1 MLYSKSFIRTLR
13 EEPSDTGCA
22 SYSLMLRAG
31 LMRKIANGLFAY
43 LPPGLRAL
51 RKVESIVRRELDA
64 AGALEMLPPVL
75 VPGELWRESGRWDAM
90 GDAMLRAR
98 GRQGNDLVVSPT
110 AEELFTAIAR
120 GDLAS
125 YRDLPLTLYQIN
137 TKYRDELRP
146 RYGVMRA
153 REFIMMDAYSFG
165 LDGAELD
172 DSYRAMAGAYA
183 AIFRACGMRTIEVK
197 ADCGDMGGSESEEFM
212 VESEIGD
219 DILVSCG
226 ACGYA
231 SNLEAAGEATPGPGP
246 ERGTGLR
253 CPICGAALRASK
265 GNELG
270 HMFKL
275 GDKYSGPMN
284 LRVQDSGGAQRTP
297 LMGCYGI
304 GMDRLLASIIE
315 ERHEG
320 ACIAW
325 PVSVAPWQVAVV
337 PTLFSGG
344 LRDRALALERALEAE
359 GLEVLLD
366 DRDERAGV
374 KFRDAERLGLP
385 LRAVLGGKSGEALV
399 ELRRGRGGRTI
410 LVAQADCPR
419 AARALLEEQ
428 TPG

>member
-1 MLYSKSFIRTLR
+1 MLFSKSFVRTLR
-13 EEPSDTGCA
+13 EEPSDSGCA

-31 LMRKIANGLFAY
+31 LIRKIANGLFAY
-43 LPPGLRAL
+43 LPPGLRSL
-51 RKVESIVRRELDA
+51 RKVELIVRLELDA
-64 AGALEMLPPVL
+64 AGALEILPPVI

-90 GDAMLRAR
+90 GDSMLRAR

-146 RYGVMRA
+146 RYGIMRA

-172 DSYRAMAGAYA
+172 ASYRAMAGAYG
-183 AIFRACGMRTIEVK
+183 AIFRACGLRTLEVK

-219 DILVSCG
+219 DILVSCR

-231 SNLEAAGEATPGPGP
+231 SNLEAAGPAALGAGSEGGADG
-246 ERGTGLR
+246 R
-253 CPICGAALRASK
+253 CPSCGATLRKSR

-270 HMFKL
+270 HIFKL

-284 LRVQDSGGAQRTP
+284 LRVLDSAGERRTP

-320 ACIAW
+320 DSIDW
-325 PVSVAPWQVAVV
+325 PVAVAPWHVAVV
-337 PTLFSGG
+337 PTLFKGAV
-344 LRDRALALERALEAE
+344 RERALALGRALEGE

-374 KFRDAERLGLP
+374 KLRDADLLGLP
-385 LRAVLGGKSGEALV
+385 LRAVLGGNGGEGMV
-399 ELRRGRGGRTI
+399 ELRRGRCGRTI
-410 LVAQADCPR
+410 LVAQADCPG
-419 AARALLEEQ
+419 AAKALLEEAA
-428 TPG
+428 P